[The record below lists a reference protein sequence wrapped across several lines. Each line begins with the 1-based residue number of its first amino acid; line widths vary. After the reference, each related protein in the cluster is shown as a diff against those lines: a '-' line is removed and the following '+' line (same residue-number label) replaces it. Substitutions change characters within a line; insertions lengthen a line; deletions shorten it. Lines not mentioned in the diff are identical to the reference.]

1 MSHEKIVAVYD
12 TVAHADAALNTLRL
26 AGYPTSDVSIIKNEG
41 EAKAGLSDPGF
52 WQSLFGEDLD
62 LHEAEV
68 YGRTVRQGGAVLAV
82 RVLESD
88 APKVI
93 DLLDA
98 HRPVDV
104 MDRARSYGLGALPK
118 IAVPPPTMA
127 ATPPAATLASAA
139 ATLASTI
146 MKKDE
151 EVVRLAE
158 EQLDIGKRKIESGK
172 TRARRFVVEKPVE
185 ANVNLHEEHVEIMR
199 RAISEPGYLK
209 DIDWSE
215 QVFEVT
221 DTAEQPVVSKSVRLT
236 EEVVIRRKG
245 SDHVETVHDTVR
257 RQQLDIERVPLEA
270 IKK

>member
-12 TVAHADAALNTLRL
+12 TVAHADAAVNTLRL
-26 AGYPTSDVSIIKNEG
+26 AGYPTSDISVIKNEG
-41 EAKAGLSDPGF
+41 EAKIGLDEPGF
-52 WQSLFGEDLD
+52 WQRLLGGGLE

-68 YGRTVRQGGAVLAV
+68 YGRTLRQGGAVLAV
-82 RVLESD
+82 RVAESE

-98 HRPVDV
+98 HRPVDIL
-104 MDRARSYGLGALPK
+104 DRARSQGFAERPK
-118 IAVPPPTMA
+118 VIVPPPTMA
-127 ATPPAATLASAA
+127 ASPAA
-139 ATLASTI
+139 ATPVAASLAPTA

-158 EQLDIGKRKIESGK
+158 EWLDVGKRKIESGK
-172 TRARRFVVEKPVE
+172 TRVRRFVVEKPVE

-221 DTAEQPVVSKSVRLT
+221 ETAEQPVVNKSVRLT

-245 SDHVETVHDTVR
+245 SDHVEKVHDTVR
-257 RQQLDIERVPLEA
+257 RQQLDVEQLPLETM
-270 IKK
+270 KK

>member
-1 MSHEKIVAVYD
+1 MSYEKIVAVYD
-12 TVAHADAALNTLRL
+12 TAAHADAAVNTLRT
-26 AGYPTSDVSIIKNEG
+26 AGYSASDISVIKNEG
-41 EAKAGLSDPGF
+41 EYKTGLSDPGF
-52 WQSLFGEDLD
+52 WHRLFGEDLG

-82 RVLESD
+82 RVQESD
-88 APKVI
+88 VPMVI
-93 DLLDA
+93 DLLDS
-98 HRPVDV
+98 HSPVDV
-104 MDRARSYGLGALPK
+104 MDRARAFGVAELPK
-118 IAVPPPTMA
+118 VAVPPPTLA
-127 ATPPAATLASAA
+127 ATPAA
-139 ATLASTI
+139 ATLTSRA

-158 EQLDIGKRKIESGK
+158 EQLNVGKRTIESGK

-215 QVFEVT
+215 RVFEVT

-245 SDHVETVHDTVR
+245 SDHVETVHDTI
-257 RQQLDIERVPLEA
+257 RQQQLNVEQVPLET

>member
-1 MSHEKIVAVYD
+1 MAHEKIVAVYD
-12 TVAHADAALNTLRL
+12 TVAHADAAVNTLRL
-26 AGYPTSDVSIIKNEG
+26 AGYPTSDISVIKNEG
-41 EAKAGLSDPGF
+41 EAEARLHEPEF
-52 WQSLFGEDLD
+52 WQRLFGGDLG

-68 YGRTVRQGGAVLAV
+68 YGRTVRQSGAVLVV
-82 RVLESD
+82 RATESE
-88 APKVI
+88 APNVI

-98 HRPVDV
+98 HKPVDV
-104 MDRARSYGLGALPK
+104 LDRARAQGLAERPK
-118 IAVPPPTMA
+118 VVVPPPTMA
-127 ATPPAATLASAA
+127 ATPSAA
-139 ATLASTI
+139 SLAPTA

-158 EQLDIGKRKIESGK
+158 EQLDVGKRKIESGK
-172 TRARRFVVEKPVE
+172 TRVRRFVVEKPVE

-215 QVFEVT
+215 QVFEVVES
-221 DTAEQPVVSKSVRLT
+221 AEQPVVSKSVRLT

-245 SDHVETVHDTVR
+245 SDHIEKVRDTVR
-257 RQQLDIERVPLEA
+257 RQQLDVERLPLET